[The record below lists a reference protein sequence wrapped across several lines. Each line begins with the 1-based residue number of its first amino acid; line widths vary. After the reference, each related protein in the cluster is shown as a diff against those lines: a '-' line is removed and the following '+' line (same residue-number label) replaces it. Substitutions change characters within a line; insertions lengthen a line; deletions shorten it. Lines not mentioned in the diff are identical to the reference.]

1 MPSNAQATQ
10 LPTFGAFKKFETHM
24 QNRLPSSTETSYR
37 EEERD
42 SRVFLKA
49 CDEPASQLNPDRD
62 KIFNFPENKFFQQI
76 SQRSSSSGLF
86 AFGNTAE
93 AAKPP
98 EMHHRK
104 VPCFNP
110 PCLLPDRD
118 TIFTFPEN
126 KFFQQISQRSSSH
139 GTFAFGSTAEAA
151 KPPVMHHTQATC
163 FNPHY
168 LFGVGGNAEHPTDY
182 EKAAS
187 LVRDTQLSIED
198 NLLRLQRERSNTWI
212 AHLEGLGNDEE
223 QFCRNSHISLERLN
237 RITVM
242 DRGAPELLKKLFSL
256 LHVKDVTPLRLSQ
269 QYAAQ
274 ELQPDKV
281 FYVLGGCRCHFF
293 FRVAA
298 TIFALQEDWLSV
310 EIRICPASM
319 LTHVSQVHA
328 PLIFTS
334 TCPTTETWL
343 PHLSRSAS
351 AGPGLLYPRTNV
363 SYRRYF
369 RGHRRTRPMAHDHL
383 LIVGVPSD
391 CGG

>member
-1 MPSNAQATQ
+1 
-10 LPTFGAFKKFETHM
+10 
-24 QNRLPSSTETSYR
+24 
-37 EEERD
+37 
-42 SRVFLKA
+42 
-49 CDEPASQLNPDRD
+49 
-62 KIFNFPENKFFQQI
+62 
-76 SQRSSSSGLF
+76 
-86 AFGNTAE
+86 
-93 AAKPP
+93 
-98 EMHHRK
+98 
-104 VPCFNP
+104 
-110 PCLLPDRD
+110 
-118 TIFTFPEN
+118 
-126 KFFQQISQRSSSH
+126 
-139 GTFAFGSTAEAA
+139 
-151 KPPVMHHTQATC
+151 MHHTQAPC

-212 AHLEGLGNDEE
+212 AHLEGLGKDEE
-223 QFCRNSHISLERLN
+223 QYCRNSHISLDRLN
-237 RITVM
+237 RINVM

-281 FYVLGGCRCHFF
+281 FYVLGGWRCRFF
-293 FRVAA
+293 VRVAA

-334 TCPTTETWL
+334 TCPTTEVWL
-343 PHLSRSAS
+343 PRLLAIAVNATKRSRE
-351 AGPGLLYPRTNV
+351 LLG
-363 SYRRYF
+363 YF
-369 RGHRRTRPMAHDHL
+369 TFD
-383 LIVGVPSD
+383 
-391 CGG
+391 